1 MGEPHAYIYI
11 YIYLMQVKT
20 FYQILTNLNANIT
33 KSKVGDIH
41 YNGYTVQMTLSLIV
55 VLRASTAFW
64 ILFLQEKDVMSQRRF
79 PCEYICYG
87 FMFEDRY
94 NMVATNEY

>member
-1 MGEPHAYIYI
+1 
-11 YIYLMQVKT
+11 MQVKT

-33 KSKVGDIH
+33 QSKVGDIH

-79 PCEYICYG
+79 LCEYICYG